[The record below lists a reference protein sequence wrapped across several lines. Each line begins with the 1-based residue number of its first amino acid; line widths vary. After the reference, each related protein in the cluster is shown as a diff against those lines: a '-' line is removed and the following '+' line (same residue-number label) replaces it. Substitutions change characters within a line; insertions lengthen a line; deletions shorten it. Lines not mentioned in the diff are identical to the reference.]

1 MSTVV
6 DKKINE
12 LNKRK
17 APIVRID
24 ESLDKYNHVIPFPE
38 KHEKMNQILK
48 KTGHPENYLKS
59 K

>member
-6 DKKINE
+6 DKKIKE

-24 ESLDKYNHVIPFPE
+24 EALDKHDNVVPFPE

-48 KTGHPENYLKS
+48 KTGHPQDYLKS